1 MAYLDKDG
9 VRKLWAKVKALFN
22 KGVTDISINGKTVT
36 ITKGDGS
43 TSTQTTKDTEYS
55 VFMGATNSADGSD
68 GLVPAPKSGKQDSF
82 LKGDGTWGTPEN
94 TKYNV
99 VSKTAAGLAPQLP
112 NETSTTKYLR
122 QDGTWA
128 VPPNDNTT
136 YSDATQTT
144 HGLMSANDKKK
155 LDGVEEGA
163 NKYVHPTS
171 PGHKHIPSGGSSG
184 QILRW
189 SADGTAVWGADSDT
203 TYNVFKGAT
212 ASNKGQKGLVPE
224 PQVGANKALLFGNGV
239 WSNVYLDFYNTGAGG
254 EIILEAKNT
263 DIGNVSSVVIP
274 LVSASQNGLM
284 TTGLFSKLNG
294 LPTGTELE
302 NTYAD
307 KNSYLKKTNAAL
319 TYVSKTSLSTELAN
333 YAKKTDITNMY
344 VYKGSVADASKLP
357 TTGQQVGWVYNIET
371 ASVYGGAG
379 MNVAWN
385 GTTWDALGEIFT
397 ITAITN
403 AELDEICV

>member
-1 MAYLDKDG
+1 MAYLDKNG
-9 VRKLWAKVKALFN
+9 VSKLWAKVKALFN

-55 VFMGATNSADGSD
+55 VFGGATNSADGSN

-128 VPPNDNTT
+128 VPPDNDTT
-136 YSDATQTT
+136 YS
-144 HGLMSANDKKK
+144 
-155 LDGVEEGA
+155 
-163 NKYVHPTS
+163 
-171 PGHKHIPSGGSSG
+171 
-184 QILRW
+184 
-189 SADGTAVWGADSDT
+189 
-203 TYNVFKGAT
+203 VFKGAT
-212 ASNKGQKGLVPE
+212 ASNKGESGLVPA
-224 PQVGANKALLFGNGV
+224 PQMGANKGLLFGNGV
-239 WSNVYLDFYNTGAGG
+239 WSTIYLDAYDLENGC
-254 EIILEAKNT
+254 EIALDANNS
-263 DIGNVSSVVIP
+263 DIEHISSVIVP
-274 LVSASQNGLM
+274 LANANRHGLISR
-284 TTGLFSKLNG
+284 TLFNKIDG
-294 LPTGTELE
+294 LPTATEIS
-302 NTYAD
+302 NTYA
-307 KNSYLKKTNAAL
+307 KK
-319 TYVSKTSLSTELAN
+319 S
-333 YAKKTDITNMY
+333 DITNMY

-385 GTTWDALGEIFT
+385 GTAWDPLGEIFT

-403 AELDEICV
+403 EELDEICV

>member
-9 VRKLWAKVKALFN
+9 VRKLWAKVKAVFN

-55 VFMGATNSADGSD
+55 VFRGATNSADGSD

-94 TKYNV
+94 TKYSV

-128 VPPNDNTT
+128 VPPNQT
-136 YSDATQTT
+136 YNKATQSSD
-144 HGLMSANDKKK
+144 GLMAKEDKTK
-155 LDGVEEGA
+155 LDGIEEGA
-163 NKYVHPTS
+163 QKNEASYGLVSVNDGLPIGAIE
-171 PGHKHIPSGGSSG
+171 PGDTLSIKSGDNVTVEVVSDGGGGDGNSLK
-184 QILRW
+184 I
-189 SADGTAVWGADSDT
+189 SAKDT
-203 TYNVFKGAT
+203 TYNDAT
-212 ASNKGQKGLVPE
+212 Q
-224 PQVGANKALLFGNGV
+224 
-239 WSNVYLDFYNTGAGG
+239 
-254 EIILEAKNT
+254 
-263 DIGNVSSVVIP
+263 SSH
-274 LVSASQNGLM
+274 GLM
-284 TTGLFSKLNG
+284 TASDKTKLDG
-294 LPTGTELE
+294 LPSMAELNSNFLRKE
-302 NTYAD
+302 TASSTFLSKADASSTYLTQTDANNTYA
-307 KNSYLKKTNAAL
+307 KK
-319 TYVSKTSLSTELAN
+319 S
-333 YAKKTDITNMY
+333 DITNMY

-357 TTGQQVGWVYNIET
+357 KTGQQVGWVYNIES

-379 MNVAWN
+379 MNVAWD
-385 GTTWDALGEIFT
+385 GTKWDPLGEIFT

-403 AELDEICV
+403 EELDEICV

>member
-9 VRKLWAKVKALFN
+9 VRKLWSKIIALFN

-55 VFMGATNSADGSD
+55 VFRGATNSADGRD

-128 VPPNDNTT
+128 VPPNQT
-136 YSDATQTT
+136 YNKATHSSD
-144 HGLMSANDKKK
+144 GLMAKEDKTK

-163 NKYVHPTS
+163 QKNVAAYSNIDVDH
-171 PGHKHIPSGGSSG
+171 GSK
-184 QILRW
+184 
-189 SADGTAVWGADSDT
+189 GTAVAINIQDTLSLLSGENIKVEVVVDSSGGGDGNSIKFSAKDT
-203 TYNVFKGAT
+203 TYNDAT
-212 ASNKGQKGLVPE
+212 Q
-224 PQVGANKALLFGNGV
+224 
-239 WSNVYLDFYNTGAGG
+239 
-254 EIILEAKNT
+254 
-263 DIGNVSSVVIP
+263 SSH
-274 LVSASQNGLM
+274 GLM
-284 TTGLFSKLNG
+284 TASDKTKLDG

-307 KNSYLKKTNAAL
+307 KNSYLKKTDATL
-319 TYVSKTSLSTELAN
+319 TYVSKTSLSTQLGN

-357 TTGQQVGWVYNIET
+357 TTGQQVGWVYNIES

-379 MNVAWN
+379 MNVAWD
-385 GTTWDALGEIFT
+385 GTKWDPLGEIFT
-397 ITAITN
+397 ITSITN
-403 AELDEICV
+403 EELDEICV

>member
-55 VFMGATNSADGSD
+55 VFGGATNSADGSD

-94 TKYNV
+94 TKYSV

-128 VPPNDNTT
+128 VPPNQT
-136 YSDATQTT
+136 YNKATPSSD
-144 HGLMSANDKKK
+144 GLMAKEDKTK
-155 LDGVEEGA
+155 LDGIEEGA
-163 NKYVHPTS
+163 QKNVASYGLVSVDDGLPMGAVEPSDTLSIKSGENV
-171 PGHKHIPSGGSSG
+171 KMEIVSGGGGGDGNSLK
-184 QILRW
+184 I
-189 SADGTAVWGADSDT
+189 SAKDT
-203 TYNVFKGAT
+203 TYNDAT
-212 ASNKGQKGLVPE
+212 Q
-224 PQVGANKALLFGNGV
+224 
-239 WSNVYLDFYNTGAGG
+239 
-254 EIILEAKNT
+254 
-263 DIGNVSSVVIP
+263 SSH
-274 LVSASQNGLM
+274 GLM
-284 TTGLFSKLNG
+284 TATDKTKLDG

-307 KNSYLKKTNAAL
+307 KSSYLKKTDATL
-319 TYVSKTSLSTELAN
+319 TYVSKTGLSTELAH

-385 GTTWDALGEIFT
+385 GTAWDPLGEIFT

-403 AELDEICV
+403 EELDEICV

>member
-55 VFMGATNSADGSD
+55 VFRGATNSADGSN

-128 VPPNDNTT
+128 VPPNQT
-136 YSDATQTT
+136 YNKATHSSD
-144 HGLMSANDKKK
+144 GLMAKEDKTK
-155 LDGVEEGA
+155 LDGVEECAQKNVAAYSNINVDHGSNGTIGA
-163 NKYVHPTS
+163 VNIQDTLSLLSGENIKVEVVVDS
-171 PGHKHIPSGGSSG
+171 SGGGDGNS
-184 QILRW
+184 IKF
-189 SADGTAVWGADSDT
+189 SAKDT
-203 TYNVFKGAT
+203 TYNDAT
-212 ASNKGQKGLVPE
+212 Q
-224 PQVGANKALLFGNGV
+224 
-239 WSNVYLDFYNTGAGG
+239 
-254 EIILEAKNT
+254 
-263 DIGNVSSVVIP
+263 SSH
-274 LVSASQNGLM
+274 GLM
-284 TTGLFSKLNG
+284 TASDKTKLDG

-307 KNSYLKKTNAAL
+307 KNSYLKKTDATL
-319 TYVSKTSLSTELAN
+319 TYVSKTSLSTQLAN

-357 TTGQQVGWVYNIET
+357 KTGQQVGWVYNIES

-379 MNVAWN
+379 MNVAWD
-385 GTTWDALGEIFT
+385 GTKWDPLGEIFT

-403 AELDEICV
+403 AELDEICK

>member
-1 MAYLDKDG
+1 MSYLDKDG

-55 VFMGATNSADGSD
+55 VFGGATNSADGSN

-128 VPPNDNTT
+128 VPPDNDTT
-136 YSDATQTT
+136 YS
-144 HGLMSANDKKK
+144 
-155 LDGVEEGA
+155 
-163 NKYVHPTS
+163 
-171 PGHKHIPSGGSSG
+171 
-184 QILRW
+184 
-189 SADGTAVWGADSDT
+189 
-203 TYNVFKGAT
+203 VFKGAT
-212 ASNKGQKGLVPE
+212 ASNKGESGLVPA
-224 PQVGANKALLFGNGV
+224 PQMGANKGLLFGNGV
-239 WSNVYLDFYNTGAGG
+239 WSTIYLDAYDLENGC
-254 EIILEAKNT
+254 EIALDANNS
-263 DIGNVSSVVIP
+263 DIEHISSVIVP
-274 LVSASQNGLM
+274 LANANRHGLISR
-284 TTGLFSKLNG
+284 TLFNKIDG
-294 LPTGTELE
+294 LPTATEIS
-302 NTYAD
+302 NTYA
-307 KNSYLKKTNAAL
+307 KK
-319 TYVSKTSLSTELAN
+319 S
-333 YAKKTDITNMY
+333 DITNMY

-385 GTTWDALGEIFT
+385 GTAWNPLGEIFT

-403 AELDEICV
+403 EELDEICV

>member
-9 VRKLWAKVKALFN
+9 VRKLWSKIIALFN

-55 VFMGATNSADGSD
+55 VFRGATNSADGSD

-128 VPPNDNTT
+128 VPPNQT
-136 YSDATQTT
+136 YNKATQSSD
-144 HGLMSANDKKK
+144 GLMAKEDKTK
-155 LDGVEEGA
+155 LDGIEEGA
-163 NKYVHPTS
+163 QKNEVSYGSVSVDDGLPMGAVQPNDTLSIK
-171 PGHKHIPSGGSSG
+171 SGDNVTVEVVSDGGGGDGNSLK
-184 QILRW
+184 I
-189 SADGTAVWGADSDT
+189 SAKDT
-203 TYNVFKGAT
+203 TYNDAT
-212 ASNKGQKGLVPE
+212 QSE
-224 PQVGANKALLFGNGV
+224 H
-239 WSNVYLDFYNTGAGG
+239 
-254 EIILEAKNT
+254 
-263 DIGNVSSVVIP
+263 
-274 LVSASQNGLM
+274 GLM
-284 TTGLFSKLNG
+284 TASDKTKLDG
-294 LPTGTELE
+294 LPSMAELNSNFLRKE
-302 NTYAD
+302 TAYSTFLSKADASSTYLTQTDANNTYA
-307 KNSYLKKTNAAL
+307 KK
-319 TYVSKTSLSTELAN
+319 S
-333 YAKKTDITNMY
+333 DITNMY

-371 ASVYGGAG
+371 ASQYGGAG
-379 MNVAWN
+379 MNVAWD
-385 GTTWDALGEIFT
+385 GTKWDPLGEIFT

-403 AELDEICV
+403 EELDEICV

>member
-9 VRKLWAKVKALFN
+9 VRKLWSKIIALFN

-55 VFMGATNSADGSD
+55 VFMGATNSADGRD

-128 VPPNDNTT
+128 VPPNQT
-136 YSDATQTT
+136 YNKATHSSD
-144 HGLMSANDKKK
+144 GLMAKEDKTK

-163 NKYVHPTS
+163 QKNVAAYSNIDVDHGSKGTAGAINIQDTLSLLSGENIKVEVVVDS
-171 PGHKHIPSGGSSG
+171 SGGGDGNS
-184 QILRW
+184 IKF
-189 SADGTAVWGADSDT
+189 SAKDT
-203 TYNVFKGAT
+203 TYNDAT
-212 ASNKGQKGLVPE
+212 Q
-224 PQVGANKALLFGNGV
+224 
-239 WSNVYLDFYNTGAGG
+239 
-254 EIILEAKNT
+254 
-263 DIGNVSSVVIP
+263 SSH
-274 LVSASQNGLM
+274 GLM
-284 TTGLFSKLNG
+284 TASDKTKLDG

-307 KNSYLKKTNAAL
+307 KNSYLKKTDATL
-319 TYVSKTSLSTELAN
+319 TYVSKTSLSTQLGN

-357 TTGQQVGWVYNIET
+357 TTGQQVGWVYNIES

-379 MNVAWN
+379 MNVAWD
-385 GTTWDALGEIFT
+385 GTKWDPLGEIFT
-397 ITAITN
+397 ITSITN
-403 AELDEICV
+403 EELDEICV

>member
-1 MAYLDKDG
+1 MSYLDKDG

-55 VFMGATNSADGSD
+55 VIGGATNSADGIN

-128 VPPNDNTT
+128 VPPDNDTT
-136 YSDATQTT
+136 YS
-144 HGLMSANDKKK
+144 
-155 LDGVEEGA
+155 
-163 NKYVHPTS
+163 
-171 PGHKHIPSGGSSG
+171 
-184 QILRW
+184 
-189 SADGTAVWGADSDT
+189 
-203 TYNVFKGAT
+203 VFKGAT
-212 ASNKGQKGLVPE
+212 ASNKGESGLVPA
-224 PQVGANKALLFGNGV
+224 PQIGANKGLLFGNGV
-239 WSNVYLDFYNTGAGG
+239 WSTIYLDAYDLENGC
-254 EIILEAKNT
+254 EIALDANNS
-263 DIGNVSSVVIP
+263 DIEHISSVIVP
-274 LVSASQNGLM
+274 LANANRHGLISR
-284 TTGLFSKLNG
+284 TLFNKIDG
-294 LPTGTELE
+294 LPTATEIS
-302 NTYAD
+302 NTYA
-307 KNSYLKKTNAAL
+307 KK
-319 TYVSKTSLSTELAN
+319 S
-333 YAKKTDITNMY
+333 DITNMY

-385 GTTWDALGEIFT
+385 GTAWDPLGEIFT

-403 AELDEICV
+403 EELDEICV

>member
-1 MAYLDKDG
+1 MGFLNNDG
-9 VRKLWAKVKALFN
+9 VIYLWEKVKALFN

-43 TSTQTTKDTEYS
+43 TSTQTTEYS
-55 VFMGATNSADGSD
+55 VFRGATNSADGSD

-99 VSKTAAGLAPQLP
+99 VSKTDAGLAPQLP

-128 VPPNDNTT
+128 VPPNQT
-136 YSDATQTT
+136 YNKATQSSD
-144 HGLMSANDKKK
+144 GLMAKEDKKK
-155 LDGVEEGA
+155 LDGIEAGAQKNVAAYSNVDVDHGSNGTTGAINIQDTLSLLSGENIKVE
-163 NKYVHPTS
+163 VVVDS
-171 PGHKHIPSGGSSG
+171 SGGGDGNS
-184 QILRW
+184 IKF
-189 SADGTAVWGADSDT
+189 SAKDT
-203 TYNVFKGAT
+203 TYNDAT
-212 ASNKGQKGLVPE
+212 Q
-224 PQVGANKALLFGNGV
+224 
-239 WSNVYLDFYNTGAGG
+239 
-254 EIILEAKNT
+254 
-263 DIGNVSSVVIP
+263 SSH
-274 LVSASQNGLM
+274 GLM
-284 TTGLFSKLNG
+284 TATDKTKLDG

-307 KNSYLKKTNAAL
+307 KNSYLKKTAATL
-319 TYVSKTSLSTELAN
+319 TYVSKTGLSTELAN

-357 TTGQQVGWVYNIET
+357 TTGQQVGWVYNIES

-385 GTTWDALGEIFT
+385 GKAWDPLGEIFT

-403 AELDEICV
+403 AELDAICV

>member
-9 VRKLWAKVKALFN
+9 VRKLWSKIIALFN
-22 KGVTDISINGKTVT
+22 KGVTDISITGKTVT

-43 TSTQTTKDTEYS
+43 KSTQTTKDTEYS
-55 VFMGATNSADGSD
+55 VFGGATNSADGSN

-128 VPPNDNTT
+128 VPPNQT
-136 YSDATQTT
+136 YNKATPSSD
-144 HGLMSANDKKK
+144 GLMAKEDKTK
-155 LDGVEEGA
+155 LDGIEEGA
-163 NKYVHPTS
+163 QKNVAAYSNVDVDHGSNGTTGAINIQDTLSLLSGDNVKVEVVVDS
-171 PGHKHIPSGGSSG
+171 SGGGDGSS
-184 QILRW
+184 IKF
-189 SADGTAVWGADSDT
+189 SAKDT
-203 TYNVFKGAT
+203 TYNDAT
-212 ASNKGQKGLVPE
+212 QSE
-224 PQVGANKALLFGNGV
+224 H
-239 WSNVYLDFYNTGAGG
+239 
-254 EIILEAKNT
+254 
-263 DIGNVSSVVIP
+263 
-274 LVSASQNGLM
+274 GLM
-284 TTGLFSKLNG
+284 TASDKTKLDG

-307 KNSYLKKTNAAL
+307 KSSYLKKTDATL
-319 TYVSKTSLSTELAN
+319 TYVSKTGLSTELAH

-344 VYKGSVADASKLP
+344 AYKGSVADASKLP
-357 TTGQQVGWVYNIET
+357 KTGQQVGWVYNIES

-379 MNVAWN
+379 MNVAWD
-385 GTTWDALGEIFT
+385 GTKWDPLGEIFT

-403 AELDEICV
+403 EELDEICV

>member
-1 MAYLDKDG
+1 MAYLDKNG
-9 VRKLWAKVKALFN
+9 VSKLWAKVKALFN

-43 TSTQTTKDTEYS
+43 TSTQTTKDTEYI
-55 VFMGATNSADGSD
+55 VFRGATNSADGSD

-94 TKYNV
+94 TKYSV

-128 VPPNDNTT
+128 VPPNQT
-136 YSDATQTT
+136 YNKATPSSD
-144 HGLMSANDKKK
+144 GLMAKEDKTK
-155 LDGVEEGA
+155 LDGIEEGA
-163 NKYVHPTS
+163 QKNVAAYSNVDVDHGSNGTTGAINIQDTLSLLSGDNVKVEVVVDS
-171 PGHKHIPSGGSSG
+171 SGGGDGNS
-184 QILRW
+184 IKF
-189 SADGTAVWGADSDT
+189 SAKDT
-203 TYNVFKGAT
+203 TYNDAT
-212 ASNKGQKGLVPE
+212 Q
-224 PQVGANKALLFGNGV
+224 
-239 WSNVYLDFYNTGAGG
+239 
-254 EIILEAKNT
+254 
-263 DIGNVSSVVIP
+263 SSH
-274 LVSASQNGLM
+274 GLM
-284 TTGLFSKLNG
+284 TATDKTKLDG

-307 KNSYLKKTNAAL
+307 KSSYLKKTDATL
-319 TYVSKTSLSTELAN
+319 TYVSKTSLSTELAV
-333 YAKKTDITNMY
+333 YAKKSDITNMY

-357 TTGQQVGWVYNIET
+357 TTGQQVGWVYNIES

-385 GTTWDALGEIFT
+385 GTAWDPLGEIFT
-397 ITAITN
+397 ITSITN
-403 AELDEICV
+403 EELDEICV

>member
-9 VRKLWAKVKALFN
+9 VRKLWAKIKAVFN
-22 KGVTDISINGKTVT
+22 KGVTDISIIGKTVT

-43 TSTQTTKDTEYS
+43 KSTQTTQDTEYS
-55 VFMGATNSADGSD
+55 VFGGATNSADGSN

-128 VPPNDNTT
+128 VPPNQT
-136 YSDATQTT
+136 YNKATQSSD
-144 HGLMSANDKKK
+144 GLMAKEDKTK
-155 LDGVEEGA
+155 LDGIEEGA
-163 NKYVHPTS
+163 QKNEVSYGSVSVDDGLPMGAVQPNDTLSIK
-171 PGHKHIPSGGSSG
+171 SGDNVTVEVVSDGGGGDGNSLK
-184 QILRW
+184 I
-189 SADGTAVWGADSDT
+189 SAKDT
-203 TYNVFKGAT
+203 TYNDAT
-212 ASNKGQKGLVPE
+212 QSE
-224 PQVGANKALLFGNGV
+224 H
-239 WSNVYLDFYNTGAGG
+239 
-254 EIILEAKNT
+254 
-263 DIGNVSSVVIP
+263 
-274 LVSASQNGLM
+274 GLM
-284 TTGLFSKLNG
+284 TATDKTKLDG

-307 KNSYLKKTNAAL
+307 KSSYLKKTDATL
-319 TYVSKTSLSTELAN
+319 TYVSKTGLSTELAY
-333 YAKKTDITNMY
+333 YAKKSDITNMY

-357 TTGQQVGWVYNIET
+357 TTGQQVGWTYNIET
-371 ASVYGGAG
+371 ASQYGGAG

-385 GTTWDALGEIFT
+385 GTEWDPLGEIFT

-403 AELDEICV
+403 EEIDEICV

>member
-55 VFMGATNSADGSD
+55 VFSGATNSADGSD

-128 VPPNDNTT
+128 VPPDNDTT
-136 YSDATQTT
+136 YS
-144 HGLMSANDKKK
+144 
-155 LDGVEEGA
+155 
-163 NKYVHPTS
+163 
-171 PGHKHIPSGGSSG
+171 
-184 QILRW
+184 
-189 SADGTAVWGADSDT
+189 
-203 TYNVFKGAT
+203 VFKGAT
-212 ASNKGQKGLVPE
+212 ASNKGESGLVPA
-224 PQVGANKALLFGNGV
+224 PQMGANKGLLFGNGV
-239 WSNVYLDFYNTGAGG
+239 WSTIYLDAYDLENGCEIVLDANNSDIYN
-254 EIILEAKNT
+254 I
-263 DIGNVSSVVIP
+263 SSVIVP
-274 LVSASQNGLM
+274 LANANRHGLISR
-284 TTGLFSKLNG
+284 TLFNKIDG
-294 LPTGTELE
+294 LPTATEIS
-302 NTYAD
+302 NTYA
-307 KNSYLKKTNAAL
+307 KK
-319 TYVSKTSLSTELAN
+319 S
-333 YAKKTDITNMY
+333 DITNMY

-357 TTGQQVGWVYNIET
+357 KTGQQIGWVYNIES

-385 GTTWDALGEIFT
+385 GEAWDPLGEIFT

-403 AELDEICV
+403 AEIDEICV

>member
-9 VRKLWAKVKALFN
+9 VRKLWAKIKAVFN
-22 KGVTDISINGKTVT
+22 KGVTDISIIGKTVT

-43 TSTQTTKDTEYS
+43 KSTQTTQDTEYS
-55 VFMGATNSADGSD
+55 VFGGATNSADGSN

-128 VPPNDNTT
+128 VPPNQT
-136 YSDATQTT
+136 YNKATQSSD
-144 HGLMSANDKKK
+144 GLMAKEDKTK
-155 LDGVEEGA
+155 LDGIEEGA
-163 NKYVHPTS
+163 QKNEVSYGSVSVDDGLPMGAVQPNDTLSIK
-171 PGHKHIPSGGSSG
+171 SGDNVTVEVVSDGGDGDGNS
-184 QILRW
+184 IKF
-189 SADGTAVWGADSDT
+189 SAKDT
-203 TYNVFKGAT
+203 TYNDAT
-212 ASNKGQKGLVPE
+212 QSE
-224 PQVGANKALLFGNGV
+224 H
-239 WSNVYLDFYNTGAGG
+239 
-254 EIILEAKNT
+254 
-263 DIGNVSSVVIP
+263 
-274 LVSASQNGLM
+274 GLM
-284 TTGLFSKLNG
+284 TATDKTKLDG

-307 KNSYLKKTNAAL
+307 KSSYLKKTDAVL
-319 TYVSKTSLSTELAN
+319 TYVSKTGLSTELAY
-333 YAKKTDITNMY
+333 YAKKSDITNMY

-385 GTTWDALGEIFT
+385 GTAWDPLGEIFT

-403 AELDEICV
+403 EEIDEICV

>member
-1 MAYLDKDG
+1 MSYLDKDG

-55 VFMGATNSADGSD
+55 VFGGATNSADGSN

-128 VPPNDNTT
+128 VPPDNDTT
-136 YSDATQTT
+136 YS
-144 HGLMSANDKKK
+144 
-155 LDGVEEGA
+155 
-163 NKYVHPTS
+163 
-171 PGHKHIPSGGSSG
+171 
-184 QILRW
+184 
-189 SADGTAVWGADSDT
+189 
-203 TYNVFKGAT
+203 VFKGAT
-212 ASNKGQKGLVPE
+212 ASNKGESGLVPA
-224 PQVGANKALLFGNGV
+224 PQMGANKGLLFGNGV
-239 WSNVYLDFYNTGAGG
+239 WSTIYLYAYDLENGC
-254 EIILEAKNT
+254 EIALDANNS
-263 DIGNVSSVVIP
+263 DIEHISSVIVP
-274 LVSASQNGLM
+274 LANANRHGLISR
-284 TTGLFSKLNG
+284 TLFNKIDG
-294 LPTGTELE
+294 LPTATEIS
-302 NTYAD
+302 NTYA
-307 KNSYLKKTNAAL
+307 KK
-319 TYVSKTSLSTELAN
+319 S
-333 YAKKTDITNMY
+333 DITNMY

-385 GTTWDALGEIFT
+385 GTAWDPLGEIFT

-403 AELDEICV
+403 EELDEICV

>member
-1 MAYLDKDG
+1 MGFLNNDG
-9 VRKLWAKVKALFN
+9 VIYLWAKVKALFN

-43 TSTQTTKDTEYS
+43 TSTQITKDTEYS
-55 VFMGATNSADGSD
+55 VFGGATNSADGSN

-128 VPPNDNTT
+128 VPPNQT
-136 YSDATQTT
+136 YNKATHSSD
-144 HGLMSANDKKK
+144 GLMAKEDKTK

-163 NKYVHPTS
+163 QKNVAAYSNIDVDHGSKGTAGAINIQDTLSLLSGENIKVEVVVDS
-171 PGHKHIPSGGSSG
+171 SGGGDGNS
-184 QILRW
+184 IKF
-189 SADGTAVWGADSDT
+189 SAKDT
-203 TYNVFKGAT
+203 TYKDAT
-212 ASNKGQKGLVPE
+212 Q
-224 PQVGANKALLFGNGV
+224 
-239 WSNVYLDFYNTGAGG
+239 
-254 EIILEAKNT
+254 
-263 DIGNVSSVVIP
+263 SSH
-274 LVSASQNGLM
+274 GLM
-284 TTGLFSKLNG
+284 TASDKTKLDG

-307 KNSYLKKTNAAL
+307 KNSYLKKTDATL

-333 YAKKTDITNMY
+333 YAKKKDITNMY

-357 TTGQQVGWVYNIET
+357 TTGQQVGWVYNIES

-379 MNVAWN
+379 MNVAWD
-385 GTTWDALGEIFT
+385 GTKWDPLGEIFT
-397 ITAITN
+397 ITSITN
-403 AELDEICV
+403 EELDTICV

>member
-1 MAYLDKDG
+1 MSYLDKDG

-55 VFMGATNSADGSD
+55 VFGGATNSADGSN

-128 VPPNDNTT
+128 VPPDNDTK
-136 YSDATQTT
+136 YS
-144 HGLMSANDKKK
+144 
-155 LDGVEEGA
+155 
-163 NKYVHPTS
+163 
-171 PGHKHIPSGGSSG
+171 
-184 QILRW
+184 
-189 SADGTAVWGADSDT
+189 
-203 TYNVFKGAT
+203 VFKGAT
-212 ASNKGQKGLVPE
+212 ASNKGESGLVPA
-224 PQVGANKALLFGNGV
+224 PQMGANKGLLFGNGV
-239 WSNVYLDFYNTGAGG
+239 WSTIYLDAYDLENGC
-254 EIILEAKNT
+254 EIALDANNS
-263 DIGNVSSVVIP
+263 DIEHISSVIVP
-274 LVSASQNGLM
+274 LANANRHGLISR
-284 TTGLFSKLNG
+284 TLFNKIDG
-294 LPTGTELE
+294 LPTATEIS
-302 NTYAD
+302 NTYA
-307 KNSYLKKTNAAL
+307 KK
-319 TYVSKTSLSTELAN
+319 S
-333 YAKKTDITNMY
+333 DITNMY

-385 GTTWDALGEIFT
+385 GTAWDPLGEIFT

-403 AELDEICV
+403 EELDEICV

>member
-9 VRKLWAKVKALFN
+9 VRKLWSKIIALFN

-55 VFMGATNSADGSD
+55 VFRGATNSADGSD

-128 VPPNDNTT
+128 VPPNQT
-136 YSDATQTT
+136 YNKATHSSD
-144 HGLMSANDKKK
+144 GLMAKEDKTK
-155 LDGVEEGA
+155 LDGIEEGA
-163 NKYVHPTS
+163 QKNVAAYSNVDVDHCSNGTTGAINIQDTLSLLSGENIKVEVVADS
-171 PGHKHIPSGGSSG
+171 SGGGDGNS
-184 QILRW
+184 IKF
-189 SADGTAVWGADSDT
+189 SATDT
-203 TYNVFKGAT
+203 TYNDAT
-212 ASNKGQKGLVPE
+212 QSE
-224 PQVGANKALLFGNGV
+224 H
-239 WSNVYLDFYNTGAGG
+239 
-254 EIILEAKNT
+254 
-263 DIGNVSSVVIP
+263 
-274 LVSASQNGLM
+274 GLM
-284 TTGLFSKLNG
+284 TASDKTKLDG
-294 LPTGTELE
+294 LPSMTELE
-302 NTYAD
+302 SNFLRKTTASSTFLSKADASSTYLTQTAANNTYA
-307 KNSYLKKTNAAL
+307 KK
-319 TYVSKTSLSTELAN
+319 S
-333 YAKKTDITNMY
+333 DITNMY

-357 TTGQQVGWVYNIET
+357 KTGQQVGWVYNIES

-379 MNVAWN
+379 MNVAWD
-385 GTTWDALGEIFT
+385 GTKWDPLGEIFT
-397 ITAITN
+397 ITSITN
-403 AELDEICV
+403 EELDEICV

>member
-1 MAYLDKDG
+1 MAYLDKNG
-9 VRKLWAKVKALFN
+9 VSKLWAKVKALFN

-55 VFMGATNSADGSD
+55 VFKGATNSADGSN

-94 TKYNV
+94 TKYSV

-128 VPPNDNTT
+128 VPPNQT
-136 YSDATQTT
+136 YNKATQSSD
-144 HGLMSANDKKK
+144 GLMAKEDKTK
-155 LDGVEEGA
+155 LDGIEEGA
-163 NKYVHPTS
+163 QKNVVSYGSVSVDDGLPMGAVQPNDTLSIK
-171 PGHKHIPSGGSSG
+171 SGDNVTVEVVSDGGGGDGNSLK
-184 QILRW
+184 I
-189 SADGTAVWGADSDT
+189 SAKDT
-203 TYNVFKGAT
+203 TYNDAT
-212 ASNKGQKGLVPE
+212 Q
-224 PQVGANKALLFGNGV
+224 
-239 WSNVYLDFYNTGAGG
+239 
-254 EIILEAKNT
+254 
-263 DIGNVSSVVIP
+263 SSH
-274 LVSASQNGLM
+274 GLM
-284 TTGLFSKLNG
+284 TASDKTKLDG
-294 LPTGTELE
+294 LPSMAELNSNFLRKE
-302 NTYAD
+302 TASSTFLSKADASSTYLTQTDANNTYA
-307 KNSYLKKTNAAL
+307 KK
-319 TYVSKTSLSTELAN
+319 S
-333 YAKKTDITNMY
+333 DITNMY

-357 TTGQQVGWVYNIET
+357 KTGQQVGWVYNIES

-385 GTTWDALGEIFT
+385 GTAWDPLGEIFT

-403 AELDEICV
+403 EELDEICV

>member
-9 VRKLWAKVKALFN
+9 VRKLWSKIIALFN

-55 VFMGATNSADGSD
+55 VFGGATNSADGSN

-128 VPPNDNTT
+128 VPPNQT
-136 YSDATQTT
+136 YNKATQSSD
-144 HGLMSANDKKK
+144 GLMAKEDKTK
-155 LDGVEEGA
+155 LDGIEEGA
-163 NKYVHPTS
+163 QKNEVSYGSVSVDDGLPIGAIE
-171 PGHKHIPSGGSSG
+171 PGDTLSIKSGENVTIEIISDGGGGDGNS
-184 QILRW
+184 IKF
-189 SADGTAVWGADSDT
+189 SATDT
-203 TYNVFKGAT
+203 TYNDAT
-212 ASNKGQKGLVPE
+212 QSE
-224 PQVGANKALLFGNGV
+224 H
-239 WSNVYLDFYNTGAGG
+239 
-254 EIILEAKNT
+254 
-263 DIGNVSSVVIP
+263 
-274 LVSASQNGLM
+274 GLM
-284 TTGLFSKLNG
+284 TATDKTKLDG

-307 KNSYLKKTNAAL
+307 KSSYLKKTDATL
-319 TYVSKTSLSTELAN
+319 TYVSKTSLSTELAV
-333 YAKKTDITNMY
+333 YAKKSDITNMY

-371 ASVYGGAG
+371 ASQYGGAG

-385 GTTWDALGEIFT
+385 GTAWDPLGEIFT

-403 AELDEICV
+403 EELDEICV

>member
-9 VRKLWAKVKALFN
+9 VRKLWSKIIALFN

-55 VFMGATNSADGSD
+55 VFRGATNSADGSD

-128 VPPNDNTT
+128 VPPNQT
-136 YSDATQTT
+136 YNKATQSSD
-144 HGLMSANDKKK
+144 GLMAKEDKTK
-155 LDGVEEGA
+155 LDGIEEGA
-163 NKYVHPTS
+163 QKNEVSYGSVSVDDGLPMGAVQPNDTLSIK
-171 PGHKHIPSGGSSG
+171 SGDNVTVEVVSDGGGGDGNSLK
-184 QILRW
+184 I
-189 SADGTAVWGADSDT
+189 SAKDT
-203 TYNVFKGAT
+203 TYNDAT
-212 ASNKGQKGLVPE
+212 QSE
-224 PQVGANKALLFGNGV
+224 H
-239 WSNVYLDFYNTGAGG
+239 
-254 EIILEAKNT
+254 
-263 DIGNVSSVVIP
+263 
-274 LVSASQNGLM
+274 GLM
-284 TTGLFSKLNG
+284 TASDKTKLDG
-294 LPTGTELE
+294 LPSMAELNSNFLRKE
-302 NTYAD
+302 TAYSTFLSKADASSTYLTQTDANNTYA
-307 KNSYLKKTNAAL
+307 KK
-319 TYVSKTSLSTELAN
+319 S
-333 YAKKTDITNMY
+333 DITNMY

-371 ASVYGGAG
+371 ASQYGGAG
-379 MNVAWN
+379 MNVAWD
-385 GTTWDALGEIFT
+385 GTKWDPLGEIFT

-403 AELDEICV
+403 EELDDICV

>member
-1 MAYLDKDG
+1 MSYLDKDG

-55 VFMGATNSADGSD
+55 VFGGATNSADGSN

-128 VPPNDNTT
+128 VPPDNDTT
-136 YSDATQTT
+136 YS
-144 HGLMSANDKKK
+144 
-155 LDGVEEGA
+155 
-163 NKYVHPTS
+163 
-171 PGHKHIPSGGSSG
+171 
-184 QILRW
+184 
-189 SADGTAVWGADSDT
+189 
-203 TYNVFKGAT
+203 VFKGAT
-212 ASNKGQKGLVPE
+212 ASNKGESGLVPA
-224 PQVGANKALLFGNGV
+224 PQMGANKGLLFGNGV
-239 WSNVYLDFYNTGAGG
+239 WSTIYLDAYDLENGC
-254 EIILEAKNT
+254 EIALDANNS
-263 DIGNVSSVVIP
+263 DIEHISSVIVP
-274 LVSASQNGLM
+274 LANANRHGLISR
-284 TTGLFSKLNG
+284 TLFNKIDG
-294 LPTGTELE
+294 LPTATEIS
-302 NTYAD
+302 NTYA
-307 KNSYLKKTNAAL
+307 KK
-319 TYVSKTSLSTELAN
+319 S
-333 YAKKTDITNMY
+333 DITNMY

-385 GTTWDALGEIFT
+385 GTAWDPLGEIFT

-403 AELDEICV
+403 EELDEICV

>member
-1 MAYLDKDG
+1 MSYLDKDG

-55 VFMGATNSADGSD
+55 VFGGATNSADGSN

-128 VPPNDNTT
+128 VPPDNDTT
-136 YSDATQTT
+136 YS
-144 HGLMSANDKKK
+144 
-155 LDGVEEGA
+155 
-163 NKYVHPTS
+163 
-171 PGHKHIPSGGSSG
+171 
-184 QILRW
+184 
-189 SADGTAVWGADSDT
+189 
-203 TYNVFKGAT
+203 VFKGAT
-212 ASNKGQKGLVPE
+212 ASNKGESGLVPA
-224 PQVGANKALLFGNGV
+224 PQMGANKGLLFGNGV
-239 WSNVYLDFYNTGAGG
+239 WSTIYLDAYDLENGC
-254 EIILEAKNT
+254 EIALDANNS
-263 DIGNVSSVVIP
+263 DIEHISSVIVP
-274 LVSASQNGLM
+274 LANANRHGLISR
-284 TTGLFSKLNG
+284 TLFNKIDG
-294 LPTGTELE
+294 LPTATEIS
-302 NTYAD
+302 NTYA
-307 KNSYLKKTNAAL
+307 KK
-319 TYVSKTSLSTELAN
+319 S
-333 YAKKTDITNMY
+333 DITNMY
-344 VYKGSVADASKLP
+344 VYKGSIADASKLP

-385 GTTWDALGEIFT
+385 GTAWDPLGEIFT

-403 AELDEICV
+403 EELDEICV